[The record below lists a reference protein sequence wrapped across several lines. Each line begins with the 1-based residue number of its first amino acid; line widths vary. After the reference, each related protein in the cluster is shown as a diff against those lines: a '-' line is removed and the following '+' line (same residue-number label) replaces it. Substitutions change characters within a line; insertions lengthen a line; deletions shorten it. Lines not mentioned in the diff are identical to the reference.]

1 MSSWVVLSE
10 ICKKN
15 TNMKKILLFCGL
27 GLFTL
32 SLSAQTKLHKIEGG
46 TLINFHTKT
55 IKKKN
60 SVLKNLSCQDTLRY
74 AEAKE
79 QTLSANPTY
88 YYQELWRADNE
99 EISMAYLSSFSNS
112 ISGVEFLARRGSNSQ
127 PTSVVVQA
135 SIYSASQSF
144 EPSTL
149 IGSATITITNNVDFN
164 YYVINFPVP
173 LTVSGN
179 YCVVVK
185 PITTNGTIDL
195 YVNDVNISSYD
206 ELFCRFKSDYYAS
219 SSGQWIAIP
228 SFSEYTV
235 QPANFE
241 PLVAPIVSYNL
252 GTQITSPE
260 QIICKDEVL
269 ALNSQITPSGIYG
282 NRFYNWH
289 SFWSHFNTGTID
301 STLNW
306 QTPNNLIANNSYGV
320 QTNVQYNSVA
330 QHSIS
335 LFNQFGFYSNC
346 LDQDTIIITINEPNT
361 SAGNDIVICEGESVT
376 LNATG
381 ANSYNWNNN
390 VLNSQPFTPNNSGS
404 YIVEGLST
412 FGCIK
417 KDTLSLTVNP
427 LPTVTLA
434 TFNSVCD
441 TAGLVNLTGGIPTG
455 GTYSGT
461 SVSNNAFNTTIGI
474 GSYPINYSYTNSNG
488 CSSNATQNLLVI
500 ACTGSDVIELKD
512 NEIVLYPNPT
522 LDAFTV
528 ETSEDL
534 TGKSFIVHDVSGRVL
549 SSGKLVGNKTT
560 IQISLLSSGTY
571 YLNFPETNQT
581 LKFIKQ

>member
-1 MSSWVVLSE
+1 
-10 ICKKN
+10 
-15 TNMKKILLFCGL
+15 MKKIFLQLGL
-27 GLFTL
+27 CLFTL
-32 SLSAQTKLHKIEGG
+32 SINAQSKLHKVEDE
-46 TLINFHTKT
+46 TVLNLHNSV
-55 IKKKN
+55 IKDKKN
-60 SVLKNLSCQDTLRY
+60 TKSLLCQDTLRY

-79 QTLSANPTY
+79 QTLAVTPTY
-88 YYQELWRADNE
+88 YYQELYRTSNE
-99 EISMAYLSSFSNS
+99 EISMSFLSSFSNS
-112 ISGVEFLARRGSNSQ
+112 IHGVEILARRGSNSQ

-173 LTVSGN
+173 LNVSGN

-185 PITTNGTIDL
+185 PITTNGIIDL
-195 YVNDVNISSYD
+195 IVNDPNISSHD
-206 ELFCRFKSDYYAS
+206 ELFCRFKSDYYPS
-219 SSGQWIAIP
+219 SSGQWIATP
-228 SFSEYTV
+228 SFSEFTI

-260 QIICKDEVL
+260 QIICKDEILV
-269 ALNSQITPSGIYG
+269 LNSLITPSGIYG
-282 NRFYNWH
+282 NRFYNYY
-289 SFWSHFNTGTID
+289 SFWAHFNSGTID

-306 QTPNNLIANNSYGV
+306 QTPNNLIANNSYGT
-320 QTNVQYNSVA
+320 QTNVQYNSVS

-390 VLNSQPFTPNNSGS
+390 VLNGQPFTPNNSGS

-434 TFNSVCD
+434 TFNQLCD
-441 TAGLVNLTGGIPTG
+441 TLGLVTLSGGAPSG
-455 GTYSGT
+455 GVYSGT
-461 SVSNNAFNTTIGI
+461 SVSNNSFNSAI
-474 GSYPINYSYTNSNG
+474 GSGTYPITYNFSDING
-488 CSSNATQNLLVI
+488 CSSNATQNLTVI
-500 ACTGSDVIELKD
+500 DCSGVGLEDLIE
-512 NEIVLYPNPT
+512 NEVLIYPNPT
-522 LDAFTV
+522 DNIFTIEVSDFSIGQTFAVYDIRGRLLLNGNLNEIKTPINAF
-528 ETSEDL
+528 
-534 TGKSFIVHDVSGRVL
+534 SFA
-549 SSGKLVGNKTT
+549 T
-560 IQISLLSSGTY
+560 GTY
-571 YLNFPETNQT
+571 YVNFPESNKTMK
-581 LKFIKQ
+581 LIKQ